1 MIADLEAKARD
12 LARRAQQV
20 QDGIRAAEATVRSPD
35 GWVTATVAPNGAL
48 RDISFSLPAE
58 GASDAALGEVVM
70 ATVRR
75 ARAEAARQVAAVV
88 EPEFGGTAAME
99 FMTSFE
105 PSEPSPVPGLPVPGL
120 PVPSTDGP
128 CSGSESE
135 LPRSLWCPVETG
147 GPLPR

>member
-20 QDGIRAAEATVRSPD
+20 QDGIRAAEATVSSPD
-35 GWVTATVAPNGAL
+35 GWVTVTVAPNGAL

-58 GASDAALGEVVM
+58 GASDAALGAVVM

-75 ARAEAARQVAAVV
+75 ARAEVAQQVAAVV

-105 PSEPSPVPGLPVPGL
+105 PSEPSASSVPVLPA
-120 PVPSTDGP
+120 PS
-128 CSGSESE
+128 SGSESE

-147 GPLPR
+147 GPSRQ

>member
-20 QDGIRAAEATVRSPD
+20 QDGIRAVEATVSSPD
-35 GWVTATVAPNGAL
+35 GWVTVTVAPNGAL

-58 GASDAALGEVVM
+58 GASDAALGAVVM

-75 ARAEAARQVAAVV
+75 ARAEVAQQVAAVV

-105 PSEPSPVPGLPVPGL
+105 PSPSAVPVPVL
-120 PVPSTDGP
+120 PVPS
-128 CSGSESE
+128 SGSESE
-135 LPRSLWCPVETG
+135 LPRSLWSPVETG
-147 GPLPR
+147 GPSRQ

>member
-12 LARRAQQV
+12 LARRAQEV

-75 ARAEAARQVAAVV
+75 ARAEVARQVAAVV

-99 FMTSFE
+99 FITGFGPAE
-105 PSEPSPVPGLPVPGL
+105 PLEPAEPPAAPVQSV
-120 PVPSTDGP
+120 DGP
-128 CSGSESE
+128 GPESGHE
-135 LPRSLWCPVETG
+135 LPRSLWCPVEAG
-147 GPLPR
+147 GPSQL